1 MNGNIYE
8 MLNDSKIDLDNYIVE
23 TSDDL
28 EKANMKKKFR
38 ASINKN
44 KVNKTNKVK
53 VAAVVMLL
61 TIGFLVTTYDESVLA
76 AINIISTDIATKLG
90 INKNLDDYKTVV
102 NKTVTDNGITI
113 KLNEVILDG
122 NKLIVSTTIKLQDPI
137 DGVDAIH
144 PSGSIK
150 INGKKAGFASGGSSK
165 EIDAYTLEVITE
177 FILNETYSNGDLEI
191 EINYKDDLLHGNTL
205 KGEWS
210 FAFKTSGEKLAA
222 KTKSITL
229 NHKVTLEN
237 GVELNLYKYTTN
249 DLGQKIFFTKTQ
261 VKNEELYDVV
271 LKGSDNLGNK
281 VEFRVSGQE
290 KDKGTFVIKKPSLSE
305 QATEITLTPYAVKFP
320 EEGGKMSNDY
330 VKIGEEFKIN
340 LVK

>member
-1 MNGNIYE
+1 
-8 MLNDSKIDLDNYIVE
+8 MLNDSKIDLDNYTVGM
-23 TSDDL
+23 TDDL

-44 KVNKTNKVK
+44 KVSKVSKAK

-61 TIGFLVTTYDESVLA
+61 TIGLLATTYDESVLA
-76 AINIISTDIATKLG
+76 TINIISTDIATKLG

-122 NKLIVSTTIKLQDPI
+122 NKLIVSTTINSQDPI
-137 DGVDAIH
+137 DGIDVIH
-144 PSGSIK
+144 LSGNIK
-150 INGKKAGFASGGSSK
+150 INGEKASNASGGGSK
-165 EIDAYTLEVITE
+165 KIDAYTTE
-177 FILNETYSNGDLEI
+177 EIMEYHLKEIYSKGDLEI
-191 EINYKDDLLHGNTL
+191 EINYKDALLQGNTL
-205 KGEWS
+205 KGDWS

-222 KTKSITL
+222 KTKSIAL

-237 GVELNLYKYTTN
+237 GVELNLYKYTVN
-249 DLGQKIFFTKTQ
+249 DLGQKIYFTKTQ
-261 VKNEELYDVV
+261 VKNEETYNVI

-281 VEFRVSGQE
+281 VEFGLRVQE
-290 KDKGTFVIKKPSLSE
+290 KDKGEFEMERSSLSE

-320 EEGGKMSNDY
+320 EKSGRMSNDF

-340 LVK
+340 LEK